1 MLLSMSRKSV
11 IFVDAGFLL
20 ATGGLRVTG
29 NSLRSAF
36 SVQYKSLVDGIQ
48 GFVSERDSRDLL
60 RMYWYDAAKDGL
72 FSDEHKRIG
81 LLPGVKVR
89 LGRMSYNG
97 EQKGVDLKLGLD
109 LVGVARNRSA
119 DVAYLL
125 SGDDDLAEA
134 VEAAQDLGMKVVL
147 LGIENQG
154 HRLGVTAVAEHL
166 ALQVD
171 DIATL
176 PQSLL
181 DRCFAKSAPMM
192 AWAIAE
198 PSDATRTAT
207 ADAADRVG
215 GDVGAAAEVPAEAD
229 VAAYAVAPVA
239 GSASA
244 NGQRSVPGP
253 RPVPRP
259 GTLPG
264 WAGAGSAAGAG
275 AGASA
280 AASRSSIAA
289 APSNTSPDSS
299 SDSSVNPSSYAP
311 RPAGPPAPAA
321 VGLAGPGPSGR
332 PVPTP
337 GPRRVQPDV
346 RPDVRPVPGAG
357 SVRREPV
364 YSTETGAPAAQSPW
378 FDLVESAEAVAVSL
392 ADNWHG
398 SVTQRELNELLAER
412 PLLPP
417 TIDRVLIKD
426 CAAKIGEAKTDLQDI
441 RKAIRAAFWR
451 RLDELV

>member
-1 MLLSMSRKSV
+1 MVPGCALQAGFVRPRAAGAGLSAAPPMLQSMSRKSV

-48 GFVSERDSRDLL
+48 EFVSERDSRDLL

-176 PQSLL
+176 PQTLL
-181 DRCFAKSAPMM
+181 DRCFAKSAPV
-192 AWAIAE
+192 AE
-198 PSDATRTAT
+198 L
-207 ADAADRVG
+207 
-215 GDVGAAAEVPAEAD
+215 
-229 VAAYAVAPVA
+229 AAYAPASSETGATVSVSGNGAAHLPGTRPVPGPGVVPARPATAAPAAGYAA
-239 GSASA
+239 GSASEA
-244 NGQRSVPGP
+244 
-253 RPVPRP
+253 
-259 GTLPG
+259 
-264 WAGAGSAAGAG
+264 AGSTAPAEPGA
-275 AGASA
+275 ASA
-280 AASRSSIAA
+280 AATAA
-289 APSNTSPDSS
+289 A
-299 SDSSVNPSSYAP
+299 AG
-311 RPAGPPAPAA
+311 PAGS
-321 VGLAGPGPSGR
+321 SGR

-337 GPRRVQPDV
+337 GPRRLQ
-346 RPDVRPVPGAG
+346 PDVRPVPAAG
-357 SVRREPV
+357 VVRREPV
-364 YSTETGAPAAQSPW
+364 YSTATGAPAAQSPW

-398 SVTQRELNELLAER
+398 SVSQRELNELLAER

-451 RLDELV
+451 RLDELVQ

>member
-1 MLLSMSRKSV
+1 MSRKSV

-36 SVQYKSLVDGIQ
+36 TVQYKSLADGIQ
-48 GFVSERDSRDLL
+48 SFVRKRDDRDLL
-60 RMYWYDAAKDGL
+60 RTYWYDAAKDGL

-181 DRCFAKSAPMM
+181 DGCFAKSGQLSDPAP
-192 AWAIAE
+192 
-198 PSDATRTAT
+198 ATTAPNVLLPVSS
-207 ADAADRVG
+207 ADG
-215 GDVGAAAEVPAEAD
+215 HT
-229 VAAYAVAPVA
+229 
-239 GSASA
+239 
-244 NGQRSVPGP
+244 
-253 RPVPRP
+253 RPVP
-259 GTLPG
+259 
-264 WAGAGSAAGAG
+264 S
-275 AGASA
+275 
-280 AASRSSIAA
+280 
-289 APSNTSPDSS
+289 
-299 SDSSVNPSSYAP
+299 
-311 RPAGPPAPAA
+311 
-321 VGLAGPGPSGR
+321 
-332 PVPTP
+332 P
-337 GPRRVQPDV
+337 GPRRAIQVA
-346 RPDVRPVPGAG
+346 RPHPA
-357 SVRREPV
+357 VRREPV
-364 YSTETGAPAAQSPW
+364 YSTESGAAPTPSPW
-378 FDLVESAEAVAVSL
+378 FDLVESAEQVAVSL
-392 ADNWHG
+392 ANNWHG
-398 SVTQRELNELLAER
+398 SVTQLEINELLAER

-417 TIDRVLIKD
+417 DIDRVLIKD
-426 CAAKIGEAKTDLQDI
+426 CAAKIGETKTDIQDI
-441 RKAIRAAFWR
+441 RKALRATFWR

>member
-1 MLLSMSRKSV
+1 MSRKSV

-48 GFVSERDSRDLL
+48 EFVSERDSRDLL
-60 RMYWYDAAKDGL
+60 RMYWYDAAKDGV

-176 PQSLL
+176 PQTLL
-181 DRCFAKSAPMM
+181 DRCFAKSAPV
-192 AWAIAE
+192 AE
-198 PSDATRTAT
+198 LAAFAAVSSETGPAEVSISGNGAAHVPGTRPVPGPGVFPARG
-207 ADAADRVG
+207 ADAAT
-215 GDVGAAAEVPAEAD
+215 A
-229 VAAYAVAPVA
+229 
-239 GSASA
+239 
-244 NGQRSVPGP
+244 
-253 RPVPRP
+253 
-259 GTLPG
+259 
-264 WAGAGSAAGAG
+264 AGSAAGSVSEAAG
-275 AGASA
+275 SPVPAEPA
-280 AASRSSIAA
+280 AAAAAAA
-289 APSNTSPDSS
+289 AP
-299 SDSSVNPSSYAP
+299 
-311 RPAGPPAPAA
+311 AGS
-321 VGLAGPGPSGR
+321 SGR

-337 GPRRVQPDV
+337 GPRRVQQDL
-346 RPDVRPVPGAG
+346 RPVPAAG
-357 SVRREPV
+357 VVRREPV
-364 YSTETGAPAAQSPW
+364 YSTATGAPPAQSPW

-398 SVTQRELNELLAER
+398 SVSQRELNELLAER

>member
-1 MLLSMSRKSV
+1 MSRKSV

-36 SVQYKSLVDGIQ
+36 SVQYKNLVDGIQ
-48 GFVSERDSRDLL
+48 EFVSERDSRDLL
-60 RMYWYDAAKDGL
+60 RMYWYDAAKDGV

-181 DRCFAKSAPMM
+181 DRCFAKS
-192 AWAIAE
+192 
-198 PSDATRTAT
+198 S
-207 ADAADRVG
+207 
-215 GDVGAAAEVPAEAD
+215 
-229 VAAYAVAPVA
+229 PVA
-239 GSASA
+239 GVAAQAGAPADVSVSS
-244 NGQRSVPGP
+244 NGAGYAPGTRPGP
-253 RPVPRP
+253 GP
-259 GTLPG
+259 GVLPAFSPAESE
-264 WAGAGSAAGAG
+264 AGARAASGTEAAGPPPNAEP
-275 AGASA
+275 ADDSA
-280 AASRSSIAA
+280 AAAA
-289 APSNTSPDSS
+289 SP
-299 SDSSVNPSSYAP
+299 A
-311 RPAGPPAPAA
+311 
-321 VGLAGPGPSGR
+321 GPSGR

-337 GPRRVQPDV
+337 GPRRVPQDL
-346 RPDVRPVPGAG
+346 RPVPATGL
-357 SVRREPV
+357 VRREPV
-364 YSTETGAPAAQSPW
+364 YSTATGAPAAQSPW

-398 SVTQRELNELLAER
+398 SVSQRELNELLAER

>member
-181 DRCFAKSAPMM
+181 DRCFAKSAPMT

-198 PSDATRTAT
+198 PSDAT

-215 GDVGAAAEVPAEAD
+215 AVAAASDVPTEAD
-229 VAAYAVAPVA
+229 VAAYAAPPVA

-253 RPVPRP
+253 ARFRVRGPFPVGRVPVARVQVQVPARQWRPPARLPRPRPLPRPAPRLMLRGPPVRSPPLPPARQVRALLVRPAGRCPRRARGACSLMLRPVP
-259 GTLPG
+259 
-264 WAGAGSAAGAG
+264 AAGA
-275 AGASA
+275 
-280 AASRSSIAA
+280 
-289 APSNTSPDSS
+289 
-299 SDSSVNPSSYAP
+299 
-311 RPAGPPAPAA
+311 
-321 VGLAGPGPSGR
+321 
-332 PVPTP
+332 
-337 GPRRVQPDV
+337 
-346 RPDVRPVPGAG
+346 
-357 SVRREPV
+357 VRREPV

>member
-1 MLLSMSRKSV
+1 MLQSMSRKSV

-36 SVQYKSLVDGIQ
+36 SVQYKSLADGIQ
-48 GFVSERDSRDLL
+48 SFVSERDSRDLL
-60 RMYWYDAAKDGL
+60 RMYWYDAAKDGV

-181 DRCFAKSAPMM
+181 DRCFAKSAPV
-192 AWAIAE
+192 AATYAAFV
-198 PSDATRTAT
+198 PDTGSDAGVSSNGAGRAPGIRPLPGPGVVPALRAAVEKGVAASTE
-207 ADAADRVG
+207 ADADADA
-215 GDVGAAAEVPAEAD
+215 GAGTGSPA
-229 VAAYAVAPVA
+229 
-239 GSASA
+239 
-244 NGQRSVPGP
+244 
-253 RPVPRP
+253 
-259 GTLPG
+259 T
-264 WAGAGSAAGAG
+264 AGSAA
-275 AGASA
+275 ASV
-280 AASRSSIAA
+280 S
-289 APSNTSPDSS
+289 APEP
-299 SDSSVNPSSYAP
+299 
-311 RPAGPPAPAA
+311 G
-321 VGLAGPGPSGR
+321 GPSGR

-337 GPRRVQPDV
+337 GPRRVQQDA
-346 RPDVRPVPGAG
+346 RPVPAAG
-357 SVRREPV
+357 TVRREPV
-364 YSTETGAPAAQSPW
+364 YSTATGDAAAQSPW

-451 RLDELV
+451 RLDELVH

>member
-48 GFVSERDSRDLL
+48 DFVSDRDSRDLL

-181 DRCFAKSAPMM
+181 DRCFAKAAPMT

-198 PSDATRTAT
+198 PGEAAG
-207 ADAADRVG
+207 DAADRAG
-215 GDVGAAAEVPAEAD
+215 AAGAAADFHTEAD
-229 VAAYAVAPVA
+229 VAAYAAPPVA
-239 GSASA
+239 GRASA
-244 NGQRSVPGP
+244 NGQGSVPGP

-259 GTLPG
+259 GALPG
-264 WAGAGSAAGAG
+264 MAGAGSAARAGSGAG
-275 AGASA
+275 AGVGSDAGAAGSASA
-280 AASRSSIAA
+280 AGSSNADAQSGAASDASGTAGPLAPPAA
-289 APSNTSPDSS
+289 GTAG
-299 SDSSVNPSSYAP
+299 
-311 RPAGPPAPAA
+311 PAGTA
-321 VGLAGPGPSGR
+321 GR
-332 PVPTP
+332 PVPSP

-346 RPDVRPVPGAG
+346 RPVPNAG

>member
-1 MLLSMSRKSV
+1 MVPGCARQAGLVRLSAAGAGLSAAPPMLQSMSRKSV
-11 IFVDAGFLL
+11 IFIDAGFLL

-176 PQSLL
+176 PQTLL
-181 DRCFAKSAPMM
+181 DRCFAKSAPV
-192 AWAIAE
+192 AE
-198 PSDATRTAT
+198 L
-207 ADAADRVG
+207 
-215 GDVGAAAEVPAEAD
+215 
-229 VAAYAVAPVA
+229 AAYAPASSETGTTVSISGNGAGHLPGTRPVPAPGVVPARSATAAPEA
-239 GSASA
+239 GSA
-244 NGQRSVPGP
+244 P
-253 RPVPRP
+253 
-259 GTLPG
+259 
-264 WAGAGSAAGAG
+264 GSAAEAAGSGAPSEP
-275 AGASA
+275 AAASA
-280 AASRSSIAA
+280 AAAA
-289 APSNTSPDSS
+289 GT
-299 SDSSVNPSSYAP
+299 
-311 RPAGPPAPAA
+311 AG
-321 VGLAGPGPSGR
+321 LSGR

-337 GPRRVQPDV
+337 GPRRVQPDL
-346 RPDVRPVPGAG
+346 RPVPAAG
-357 SVRREPV
+357 VARREPV
-364 YSTETGAPAAQSPW
+364 YSTATGAPAAQSPW

-398 SVTQRELNELLAER
+398 SVSQRELNELLAER

-451 RLDELV
+451 RLDELVQ

>member
-1 MLLSMSRKSV
+1 MSRKSV

-36 SVQYKSLVDGIQ
+36 SVQYKSLADGIQ
-48 GFVSERDSRDLL
+48 SFVSERDSRDLL
-60 RMYWYDAAKDGL
+60 RMYWYDAAKDGV

-181 DRCFAKSAPMM
+181 DRCFAKSAP
-192 AWAIAE
+192 
-198 PSDATRTAT
+198 
-207 ADAADRVG
+207 V
-215 GDVGAAAEVPAEAD
+215 
-229 VAAYAVAPVA
+229 VAAYAAASSETGVEVSVSGNGAGPAP
-239 GSASA
+239 GT
-244 NGQRSVPGP
+244 RPFPGP
-253 RPVPRP
+253 GMVPA
-259 GTLPG
+259 L
-264 WAGAGSAAGAG
+264 GAVAAEEGEAAADAEAAAGAG
-275 AGASA
+275 TEAAESPAAAARA
-280 AASRSSIAA
+280 AASVA
-289 APSNTSPDSS
+289 
-299 SDSSVNPSSYAP
+299 
-311 RPAGPPAPAA
+311 AGPT
-321 VGLAGPGPSGR
+321 GPSGR

-337 GPRRVQPDV
+337 GPRRVPQ
-346 RPDVRPVPGAG
+346 DVRPVPAAGA
-357 SVRREPV
+357 VRREPV
-364 YSTETGAPAAQSPW
+364 YSTATGAPAAQSPW

-398 SVTQRELNELLAER
+398 SVSQRELSELLAER

>member
-1 MLLSMSRKSV
+1 MLQSMSRKSV

-36 SVQYKSLVDGIQ
+36 SVQYKSLADGIQ
-48 GFVSERDSRDLL
+48 AFVSERDSRDLL
-60 RMYWYDAAKDGL
+60 RMYWYDAAKDGV

-181 DRCFAKSAPMM
+181 DRCFAKSAPVL
-192 AWAIAE
+192 AAYPAASSETGAE
-198 PSDATRTAT
+198 VSVSSNGSGRAPGMRPLPGPGVVPAL
-207 ADAADRVG
+207 
-215 GDVGAAAEVPAEAD
+215 GAAAAEEAAAVPAEEDA
-229 VAAYAVAPVA
+229 
-239 GSASA
+239 
-244 NGQRSVPGP
+244 
-253 RPVPRP
+253 
-259 GTLPG
+259 
-264 WAGAGSAAGAG
+264 AAGAG
-275 AGASA
+275 TEAAGSPA
-280 AASRSSIAA
+280 AA
-289 APSNTSPDSS
+289 
-299 SDSSVNPSSYAP
+299 
-311 RPAGPPAPAA
+311 GPAA
-321 VGLAGPGPSGR
+321 VSVAAGPTGPSGR

-337 GPRRVQPDV
+337 GPRRVLQ
-346 RPDVRPVPGAG
+346 DVRPVPAAGA
-357 SVRREPV
+357 VRREPL
-364 YSTETGAPAAQSPW
+364 YSTATGAPAAQSPW

-398 SVTQRELNELLAER
+398 SVSQRELSELLAER

>member
-36 SVQYKSLVDGIQ
+36 SVQYKSLADGIQ

-60 RMYWYDAAKDGL
+60 RMYWYDAAKDGV

-181 DRCFAKSAPMM
+181 DRCFAKSAPV
-192 AWAIAE
+192 AE
-198 PSDATRTAT
+198 
-207 ADAADRVG
+207 
-215 GDVGAAAEVPAEAD
+215 
-229 VAAYAVAPVA
+229 VAAYAAASSDPRAAVSVSSN
-239 GSASA
+239 GS
-244 NGQRSVPGP
+244 GHGTRPIPGP
-253 RPVPRP
+253 GAFPSLGATAAVEP
-259 GTLPG
+259 G
-264 WAGAGSAAGAG
+264 AAAGPGAEAAESPAAAG
-275 AGASA
+275 HAAASA
-280 AASRSSIAA
+280 A
-289 APSNTSPDSS
+289 
-299 SDSSVNPSSYAP
+299 SV
-311 RPAGPPAPAA
+311 AGPMA
-321 VGLAGPGPSGR
+321 PSGR

-337 GPRRVQPDV
+337 GPRRVQQ
-346 RPDVRPVPGAG
+346 DVRPVPAAGA
-357 SVRREPV
+357 VRREPV
-364 YSTETGAPAAQSPW
+364 YSTATGAPAAQSPW

-398 SVTQRELNELLAER
+398 SVSQRELNELLAER

>member
-1 MLLSMSRKSV
+1 MLLTMSRKSV

-176 PQSLL
+176 PQTLL
-181 DRCFAKSAPMM
+181 DRCFAKSAPVTE
-192 AWAIAE
+192 IA
-198 PSDATRTAT
+198 
-207 ADAADRVG
+207 VY
-215 GDVGAAAEVPAEAD
+215 AAAPA
-229 VAAYAVAPVA
+229 A
-239 GSASA
+239 GSVSG
-244 NGQRSVPGP
+244 NGAGSPGAGPVPGP
-253 RPVPRP
+253 GVVPAP
-259 GTLPG
+259 GSAGTTH
-264 WAGAGSAAGAG
+264 AGATV
-275 AGASA
+275 GASTPA
-280 AASRSSIAA
+280 GTSPDAA
-289 APSNTSPDSS
+289 APGASGDLT
-299 SDSSVNPSSYAP
+299 AAG
-311 RPAGPPAPAA
+311 PAGPT
-321 VGLAGPGPSGR
+321 GR

-337 GPRRVQPDV
+337 GPRRVFPDT
-346 RPDVRPVPGAG
+346 RPLPPAAAA
-357 SVRREPV
+357 VRREPV
-364 YSTETGAPAAQSPW
+364 YSTETGGATAQSPW
-378 FDLVESAEAVAVSL
+378 FDLVESAEAVAISL

-398 SVTQRELNELLAER
+398 SVTQRELAELLAER

-417 TIDRVLIKD
+417 NIDRVLIKD

-441 RKAIRAAFWR
+441 RKALRAAFWR

>member
-1 MLLSMSRKSV
+1 MLQSMSRKSV
-11 IFVDAGFLL
+11 IFIDAGFLL

-176 PQSLL
+176 PQTLL
-181 DRCFAKSAPMM
+181 DRCFAKSAPV
-192 AWAIAE
+192 AE
-198 PSDATRTAT
+198 L
-207 ADAADRVG
+207 
-215 GDVGAAAEVPAEAD
+215 
-229 VAAYAVAPVA
+229 AAYAPASSETGTAVSISGNGAGHLPGTRPVPAPGVVPARSATAAPEA
-239 GSASA
+239 GSA
-244 NGQRSVPGP
+244 P
-253 RPVPRP
+253 
-259 GTLPG
+259 
-264 WAGAGSAAGAG
+264 GSAAEAAGSGAPSEP
-275 AGASA
+275 AAASA
-280 AASRSSIAA
+280 AAAA
-289 APSNTSPDSS
+289 GT
-299 SDSSVNPSSYAP
+299 
-311 RPAGPPAPAA
+311 AG
-321 VGLAGPGPSGR
+321 LSGR

-337 GPRRVQPDV
+337 GPRRVQPD
-346 RPDVRPVPGAG
+346 PRPVPAAG
-357 SVRREPV
+357 VARREPV
-364 YSTETGAPAAQSPW
+364 YSTATGAPAAQSPW

-398 SVTQRELNELLAER
+398 SVSQRELNELLAER

-451 RLDELV
+451 RLDELVQ

>member
-1 MLLSMSRKSV
+1 MSRKSV

-181 DRCFAKSAPMM
+181 DRCFAKSAPV
-192 AWAIAE
+192 AE
-198 PSDATRTAT
+198 
-207 ADAADRVG
+207 
-215 GDVGAAAEVPAEAD
+215 
-229 VAAYAVAPVA
+229 VAAYAAAPVA
-239 GSASA
+239 DSVSGNGSGYSPAA
-244 NGQRSVPGP
+244 RPVPGP
-253 RPVPRP
+253 GVIPAP
-259 GTLPG
+259 GAAATR
-264 WAGAGSAAGAG
+264 AGAAAGTGAAAAGSPDAAAAGASG
-275 AGASA
+275 DPTAAGQ
-280 AASRSSIAA
+280 
-289 APSNTSPDSS
+289 
-299 SDSSVNPSSYAP
+299 
-311 RPAGPPAPAA
+311 AG
-321 VGLAGPGPSGR
+321 STGR

-337 GPRRVQPDV
+337 GPRRVLPDA
-346 RPDVRPVPGAG
+346 RPLPAAAA
-357 SVRREPV
+357 VRREPV
-364 YSTETGAPAAQSPW
+364 YSTETGGASAQSPW
-378 FDLVESAEAVAVSL
+378 FDLVESAEAVAISL

-398 SVTQRELNELLAER
+398 SVTQRELTELLAER

-417 TIDRVLIKD
+417 NIDRVLIKD

-441 RKAIRAAFWR
+441 RKALRAAFWR

>member
-1 MLLSMSRKSV
+1 MLQSMSRKSV

-36 SVQYKSLVDGIQ
+36 SVQYKSLADGIQ
-48 GFVSERDSRDLL
+48 SFVSERDSRDLL
-60 RMYWYDAAKDGL
+60 RMYWYDAAKDGV

-181 DRCFAKSAPMM
+181 DRCFAKSAPVV
-192 AWAIAE
+192 
-198 PSDATRTAT
+198 
-207 ADAADRVG
+207 AAH
-215 GDVGAAAEVPAEAD
+215 AAASSETGVEV
-229 VAAYAVAPVA
+229 
-239 GSASA
+239 
-244 NGQRSVPGP
+244 SVSGH
-253 RPVPRP
+253 
-259 GTLPG
+259 
-264 WAGAGSAAGAG
+264 GAGSAPGTRPLPGPGMVPAPGTVAAEEEGAAAAGTGTEA
-275 AGASA
+275 AQSPAAAASA
-280 AASRSSIAA
+280 A
-289 APSNTSPDSS
+289 
-299 SDSSVNPSSYAP
+299 SSVA
-311 RPAGPPAPAA
+311 AGPT
-321 VGLAGPGPSGR
+321 GPSGR
-332 PVPTP
+332 PVPVP
-337 GPRRVQPDV
+337 GPRRVPQ
-346 RPDVRPVPGAG
+346 DVRPVPAAGA
-357 SVRREPV
+357 VRREPV
-364 YSTETGAPAAQSPW
+364 YSTATGAPAAQSPW

-398 SVTQRELNELLAER
+398 SVSQRELSELLAER

>member
-36 SVQYKSLVDGIQ
+36 SVQYKNLVDGIQ
-48 GFVSERDSRDLL
+48 EFVSERDSRDLL
-60 RMYWYDAAKDGL
+60 RMYWYDAAKDGV

-181 DRCFAKSAPMM
+181 DRCFAKSAPV
-192 AWAIAE
+192 AE
-198 PSDATRTAT
+198 VA
-207 ADAADRVG
+207 VQ
-215 GDVGAAAEVPAEAD
+215 AAAPAD
-229 VAAYAVAPVA
+229 VSVSSNGAGHAP
-239 GSASA
+239 GT
-244 NGQRSVPGP
+244 RPVPGP
-253 RPVPRP
+253 GV
-259 GTLPG
+259 LP
-264 WAGAGSAAGAG
+264 AFSPAGSEAGVAAASGPEAAGAP
-275 AGASA
+275 AGAEPADDSVSA
-280 AASRSSIAA
+280 AAS
-289 APSNTSPDSS
+289 
-299 SDSSVNPSSYAP
+299 
-311 RPAGPPAPAA
+311 PAGSP
-321 VGLAGPGPSGR
+321 GR

-337 GPRRVQPDV
+337 GPRRIPQDL
-346 RPDVRPVPGAG
+346 RPVPPAG
-357 SVRREPV
+357 MVRREPV
-364 YSTETGAPAAQSPW
+364 YSTATGAPAAQSPW

-398 SVTQRELNELLAER
+398 SVSQRELNELLAER

>member
-1 MLLSMSRKSV
+1 MSRKSV

-181 DRCFAKSAPMM
+181 DRCFAKSAP
-192 AWAIAE
+192 
-198 PSDATRTAT
+198 
-207 ADAADRVG
+207 V
-215 GDVGAAAEVPAEAD
+215 AEV
-229 VAAYAVAPVA
+229 AVPVA
-239 GSASA
+239 GSDSG
-244 NGQRSVPGP
+244 NGSGYLPGARPVPGP
-253 RPVPRP
+253 GVFPALGAAVAPEP
-259 GTLPG
+259 GTTPATR
-264 WAGAGSAAGAG
+264 AGAAAGTGAAAAGASDAAV
-275 AGASA
+275 AGASGDPTA
-280 AASRSSIAA
+280 AGQTGS
-289 APSNTSPDSS
+289 T
-299 SDSSVNPSSYAP
+299 
-311 RPAGPPAPAA
+311 
-321 VGLAGPGPSGR
+321 GR

-337 GPRRVQPDV
+337 GPRRVLPDA
-346 RPDVRPVPGAG
+346 RPLPAAAA
-357 SVRREPV
+357 VRREPV
-364 YSTETGAPAAQSPW
+364 YSTETGGPSAQSPW
-378 FDLVESAEAVAVSL
+378 FDLVESAEAVAISL

-398 SVTQRELNELLAER
+398 SVTQRELTELLAER

-417 TIDRVLIKD
+417 NIDRVLIKD

-441 RKAIRAAFWR
+441 RKALRAAFWR

>member
-1 MLLSMSRKSV
+1 MSRKSV

-176 PQSLL
+176 PQTLL
-181 DRCFAKSAPMM
+181 DRCFAKSAPVTE
-192 AWAIAE
+192 I
-198 PSDATRTAT
+198 
-207 ADAADRVG
+207 
-215 GDVGAAAEVPAEAD
+215 
-229 VAAYAVAPVA
+229 AAYSAAPAAGGVSGNGA
-239 GSASA
+239 GSPGA
-244 NGQRSVPGP
+244 GPVPGP
-253 RPVPRP
+253 GVIPVPGAA
-259 GTLPG
+259 GTKP
-264 WAGAGSAAGAG
+264 AGTAAGARTP
-275 AGASA
+275 AGAPDAVSA
-280 AASRSSIAA
+280 GAFGDPAVAG
-289 APSNTSPDSS
+289 
-299 SDSSVNPSSYAP
+299 
-311 RPAGPPAPAA
+311 PAGSP
-321 VGLAGPGPSGR
+321 GR

-337 GPRRVQPDV
+337 GPRRVFPDT
-346 RPDVRPVPGAG
+346 RPLPAAA
-357 SVRREPV
+357 VRREPV
-364 YSTETGAPAAQSPW
+364 YSTETGGAAAQSPW
-378 FDLVESAEAVAVSL
+378 FDLVESAEAVAISL

-398 SVTQRELNELLAER
+398 SVTQRELAELLAER

-417 TIDRVLIKD
+417 NIDRVLIKD

-441 RKAIRAAFWR
+441 RKALRAAFWS

>member
-181 DRCFAKSAPMM
+181 DRCFAKSAPMT
-192 AWAIAE
+192 AWATAE
-198 PSDATRTAT
+198 PSDAT
-207 ADAADRVG
+207 ADAADRAG
-215 GDVGAAAEVPAEAD
+215 GDLAAAAEVPAEAG
-229 VAAYAVAPVA
+229 VAGYAAASVA

-244 NGQRSVPGP
+244 NGRRSVPAP

-259 GTLPG
+259 GALPG
-264 WAGAGSAAGAG
+264 GAGAGAG
-275 AGASA
+275 AGASVG
-280 AASRSSIAA
+280 ASGSPSAA
-289 APSNTSPDSS
+289 APSNAS
-299 SDSSVNPSSYAP
+299 PSSPSDALSDASGSAGPLAP
-311 RPAGPPAPAA
+311 AAAGPAGPAS
-321 VGLAGPGPSGR
+321 PSGR

-337 GPRRVQPDV
+337 GPRRVQPDA
-346 RPDVRPVPGAG
+346 RPTPGAG
-357 SVRREPV
+357 AVRREPV

>member
-36 SVQYKSLVDGIQ
+36 SVQYKNLVDGIQ
-48 GFVSERDSRDLL
+48 EFVSERDSRDLL
-60 RMYWYDAAKDGL
+60 RMYWYDAAKDGV

-181 DRCFAKSAPMM
+181 DRCFAKSAPV
-192 AWAIAE
+192 AE
-198 PSDATRTAT
+198 
-207 ADAADRVG
+207 
-215 GDVGAAAEVPAEAD
+215 AAAQAAAPAGASLGNG
-229 VAAYAVAPVA
+229 VSSNGAGHAP
-239 GSASA
+239 GT
-244 NGQRSVPGP
+244 RPVPGP
-253 RPVPRP
+253 GV
-259 GTLPG
+259 LPAFSPAG
-264 WAGAGSAAGAG
+264 PEAGAATASGPEAAGPPSG
-275 AGASA
+275 AEPADDSVSA
-280 AASRSSIAA
+280 AAS
-289 APSNTSPDSS
+289 
-299 SDSSVNPSSYAP
+299 
-311 RPAGPPAPAA
+311 PAGTP
-321 VGLAGPGPSGR
+321 GR

-337 GPRRVQPDV
+337 GPRRAPQDL
-346 RPDVRPVPGAG
+346 RPVPAAG
-357 SVRREPV
+357 MVRREPV
-364 YSTETGAPAAQSPW
+364 YSTATGAPAAQSPW

-398 SVTQRELNELLAER
+398 SVSQRELNELLAER

>member
-181 DRCFAKSAPMM
+181 DRCFAKA
-192 AWAIAE
+192 
-198 PSDATRTAT
+198 
-207 ADAADRVG
+207 
-215 GDVGAAAEVPAEAD
+215 
-229 VAAYAVAPVA
+229 APVA
-239 GSASA
+239 ASA
-244 NGQRSVPGP
+244 Q
-253 RPVPRP
+253 
-259 GTLPG
+259 
-264 WAGAGSAAGAG
+264 AEM
-275 AGASA
+275 A
-280 AASRSSIAA
+280 AAREAA
-289 APSNTSPDSS
+289 AVPFPD
-299 SDSSVNPSSYAP
+299 
-311 RPAGPPAPAA
+311 
-321 VGLAGPGPSGR
+321 LAFPGPGPSPATTPGGTKDTSVGAGVSAGVGAAPAAAAAAARGAGEPAAVPGSPAR
-332 PVPTP
+332 PVPAP
-337 GPRRVQPDV
+337 GPRRVPLEV
-346 RPDVRPVPGAG
+346 RSGPAAPA
-357 SVRREPV
+357 VRREPL
-364 YSTETGAPAAQSPW
+364 YSTETGAAPGANPW
-378 FDLVESAEAVAVSL
+378 FDLVESAEAVAASL

-398 SVTQRELNELLAER
+398 SVTERELAELLAER

-417 TIDRVLIKD
+417 NIDRVLIKD

-451 RLDELV
+451 RLDELVH

>member
-48 GFVSERDSRDLL
+48 EFVSERDSRDLL
-60 RMYWYDAAKDGL
+60 RMYWYDAAKDGV

-176 PQSLL
+176 PQTLL
-181 DRCFAKSAPMM
+181 DRCFAKSAPV
-192 AWAIAE
+192 AE
-198 PSDATRTAT
+198 L
-207 ADAADRVG
+207 AAF
-215 GDVGAAAEVPAEAD
+215 AAVSSETGPAEVS
-229 VAAYAVAPVA
+229 VSGNGAVHVP
-239 GSASA
+239 GT
-244 NGQRSVPGP
+244 RPVPGP
-253 RPVPRP
+253 GVFPARGAVAA
-259 GTLPG
+259 TE
-264 WAGAGSAAGAG
+264 AGSAAGSVSEAAG
-275 AGASA
+275 SPVRAEPA
-280 AASRSSIAA
+280 AAA
-289 APSNTSPDSS
+289 AP
-299 SDSSVNPSSYAP
+299 
-311 RPAGPPAPAA
+311 AGS
-321 VGLAGPGPSGR
+321 SGR

-337 GPRRVQPDV
+337 GPRRVQQ
-346 RPDVRPVPGAG
+346 DVRPVPAAG
-357 SVRREPV
+357 VVRREPV
-364 YSTETGAPAAQSPW
+364 YSTATGAPAAQSPW

-398 SVTQRELNELLAER
+398 SVSQRELNELLAER

>member
-1 MLLSMSRKSV
+1 MSRKSV

-176 PQSLL
+176 PQTLL
-181 DRCFAKSAPMM
+181 DRCFAKSAPV
-192 AWAIAE
+192 AE
-198 PSDATRTAT
+198 L
-207 ADAADRVG
+207 
-215 GDVGAAAEVPAEAD
+215 
-229 VAAYAVAPVA
+229 AAYAPAASEA
-239 GSASA
+239 GAAVSVSG
-244 NGQRSVPGP
+244 NGAGHLRGTRPVPGP
-253 RPVPRP
+253 GVVP
-259 GTLPG
+259 
-264 WAGAGSAAGAG
+264 AVGSAAAPE
-275 AGASA
+275 AESA
-280 AASRSSIAA
+280 AASASAPAGSTGPVEPAA
-289 APSNTSPDSS
+289 A
-299 SDSSVNPSSYAP
+299 A
-311 RPAGPPAPAA
+311 AGT
-321 VGLAGPGPSGR
+321 AGSSGR

-337 GPRRVQPDV
+337 GPRRVVQ
-346 RPDVRPVPGAG
+346 PDVRPVPAAG
-357 SVRREPV
+357 VVRREPV
-364 YSTETGAPAAQSPW
+364 YSTATGAPAAQSPW

-398 SVTQRELNELLAER
+398 SVSQRELNELLAER

-426 CAAKIGEAKTDLQDI
+426 CAAKVGEAKTDLQDI

-451 RLDELV
+451 RLDELVQ

>member
-1 MLLSMSRKSV
+1 MSRKSV

-176 PQSLL
+176 PQTLL
-181 DRCFAKSAPMM
+181 DRCFAKSAPMT
-192 AWAIAE
+192 AWATAE
-198 PSDATRTAT
+198 PAGST
-207 ADAADRVG
+207 ADA
-215 GDVGAAAEVPAEAD
+215 GDGVGAAAEVSAD
-229 VAAYAVAPVA
+229 VPTGAGVAAYEAAAPA
-239 GSASA
+239 DSALA
-244 NGQRSVPGP
+244 NGHHSVPGP

-259 GTLPG
+259 GARPG
-264 WAGAGSAAGAG
+264 LAAAGSGAGAG
-275 AGASA
+275 AGAAAGASGPSAYA
-280 AASRSSIAA
+280 AADAAADAA
-289 APSNTSPDSS
+289 APAGPG
-299 SDSSVNPSSYAP
+299 PAAAG
-311 RPAGPPAPAA
+311 PAGTA
-321 VGLAGPGPSGR
+321 GPSGR

-337 GPRRVQPDV
+337 GPRRVQPDM
-346 RPDVRPVPGAG
+346 RPVPAAG
-357 SVRREPV
+357 VVRREPV

>member
-1 MLLSMSRKSV
+1 MSRKSV

-36 SVQYKSLVDGIQ
+36 SVQYKNLVDGIQ
-48 GFVSERDSRDLL
+48 EFVSERDSRDLL
-60 RMYWYDAAKDGL
+60 RMYWYDAAKDGV

-181 DRCFAKSAPMM
+181 DRCFAKSAPV
-192 AWAIAE
+192 AE
-198 PSDATRTAT
+198 AAVQAAAPSDVSVSSNGAGHAPGTRPVPGPGVLQAFSP
-207 ADAADRVG
+207 AESGA
-215 GDVGAAAEVPAEAD
+215 GAAAP
-229 VAAYAVAPVA
+229 
-239 GSASA
+239 S
-244 NGQRSVPGP
+244 GP
-253 RPVPRP
+253 E
-259 GTLPG
+259 
-264 WAGAGSAAGAG
+264 AAGAP
-275 AGASA
+275 AGAESADDSVSA
-280 AASRSSIAA
+280 AAS
-289 APSNTSPDSS
+289 
-299 SDSSVNPSSYAP
+299 
-311 RPAGPPAPAA
+311 PAGS
-321 VGLAGPGPSGR
+321 PSR

-337 GPRRVQPDV
+337 GPRRVPQDL
-346 RPDVRPVPGAG
+346 RPVPPAG
-357 SVRREPV
+357 MVRREPV
-364 YSTETGAPAAQSPW
+364 YSTATGAPAAQSPW

-398 SVTQRELNELLAER
+398 SVSQRELNELLAER

>member
-1 MLLSMSRKSV
+1 MSRKSV

-36 SVQYKSLVDGIQ
+36 SVQYKNLVDGIQ
-48 GFVSERDSRDLL
+48 EFVSERDSRDLL
-60 RMYWYDAAKDGL
+60 RMYWYDAAKDGV

-181 DRCFAKSAPMM
+181 DRCFAKSAPV
-192 AWAIAE
+192 AGVAVQAAA
-198 PSDATRTAT
+198 PADVSVSSNGAGHAPGTRPVPGPGVLPAFSP
-207 ADAADRVG
+207 AGSEA
-215 GDVGAAAEVPAEAD
+215 GAAAASGAE
-229 VAAYAVAPVA
+229 
-239 GSASA
+239 
-244 NGQRSVPGP
+244 
-253 RPVPRP
+253 
-259 GTLPG
+259 
-264 WAGAGSAAGAG
+264 AAGAP
-275 AGASA
+275 AGAEPADDSVSA
-280 AASRSSIAA
+280 AAS
-289 APSNTSPDSS
+289 
-299 SDSSVNPSSYAP
+299 
-311 RPAGPPAPAA
+311 PAGSP
-321 VGLAGPGPSGR
+321 GR

-337 GPRRVQPDV
+337 GPRRVPQDL
-346 RPDVRPVPGAG
+346 RPVPPAG
-357 SVRREPV
+357 MVRREPV
-364 YSTETGAPAAQSPW
+364 YSTATGAPAAQSPW

-398 SVTQRELNELLAER
+398 SVSQRELNELLAER

>member
-1 MLLSMSRKSV
+1 MSRKSV

-176 PQSLL
+176 PQTLL
-181 DRCFAKSAPMM
+181 DRCFAKSAPMT
-192 AWAIAE
+192 AWATAE
-198 PSDATRTAT
+198 PAGST
-207 ADAADRVG
+207 ADA
-215 GDVGAAAEVPAEAD
+215 GDGVGAAAEVSAD
-229 VAAYAVAPVA
+229 VPTGAGVAAYEAAAPA
-239 GSASA
+239 DSALA
-244 NGQRSVPGP
+244 NGHHSVPGP

-259 GTLPG
+259 GVRPG
-264 WAGAGSAAGAG
+264 LAAAGSGAG
-275 AGASA
+275 AGAAAGASGPSA
-280 AASRSSIAA
+280 LRRGRRSGRRRCASR
-289 APSNTSPDSS
+289 
-299 SDSSVNPSSYAP
+299 
-311 RPAGPPAPAA
+311 AGPCCRRPGWYGGPFRQASAHAWAPARA
-321 VGLAGPGPSGR
+321 AGHAAGPGC
-332 PVPTP
+332 
-337 GPRRVQPDV
+337 RR
-346 RPDVRPVPGAG
+346 R
-357 SVRREPV
+357 
-364 YSTETGAPAAQSPW
+364 SP
-378 FDLVESAEAVAVSL
+378 
-392 ADNWHG
+392 
-398 SVTQRELNELLAER
+398 
-412 PLLPP
+412 
-417 TIDRVLIKD
+417 
-426 CAAKIGEAKTDLQDI
+426 
-441 RKAIRAAFWR
+441 
-451 RLDELV
+451 

>member
-36 SVQYKSLVDGIQ
+36 SVQYKNLVDGIQ
-48 GFVSERDSRDLL
+48 EFVSERDSRDLL
-60 RMYWYDAAKDGL
+60 RMYWYDAAKDGV

-97 EQKGVDLKLGLD
+97 EQKGVDLKIGLD

-181 DRCFAKSAPMM
+181 DRCFAKSAPV
-192 AWAIAE
+192 AE
-198 PSDATRTAT
+198 
-207 ADAADRVG
+207 
-215 GDVGAAAEVPAEAD
+215 AAAQAAAPAGASLGNG
-229 VAAYAVAPVA
+229 VSSNGAGHAP
-239 GSASA
+239 GT
-244 NGQRSVPGP
+244 RPVPGP
-253 RPVPRP
+253 GV
-259 GTLPG
+259 LPAFSP
-264 WAGAGSAAGAG
+264 AGPEAGPATASGAEAAGPPSG
-275 AGASA
+275 AEPADDSVSA
-280 AASRSSIAA
+280 AAS
-289 APSNTSPDSS
+289 
-299 SDSSVNPSSYAP
+299 
-311 RPAGPPAPAA
+311 PAGTP
-321 VGLAGPGPSGR
+321 GR

-337 GPRRVQPDV
+337 GPRRAPQDL
-346 RPDVRPVPGAG
+346 RPVPAAG
-357 SVRREPV
+357 MVRREPV
-364 YSTETGAPAAQSPW
+364 YSTATGAPAAQSPW

-398 SVTQRELNELLAER
+398 SVSQRELNQLLAER

>member
-1 MLLSMSRKSV
+1 MSRKSV

-181 DRCFAKSAPMM
+181 DRCFAKSAPV
-192 AWAIAE
+192 AE
-198 PSDATRTAT
+198 
-207 ADAADRVG
+207 
-215 GDVGAAAEVPAEAD
+215 
-229 VAAYAVAPVA
+229 VAAYATEPVA
-239 GSASA
+239 GGVPG
-244 NGQRSVPGP
+244 NGTGYPSGARRVPGP
-253 RPVPRP
+253 GV
-259 GTLPG
+259 LP
-264 WAGAGSAAGAG
+264 ALGAG
-275 AGASA
+275 ATEAGIAAGTGTASAGASDA
-280 AASRSSIAA
+280 
-289 APSNTSPDSS
+289 
-299 SDSSVNPSSYAP
+299 
-311 RPAGPPAPAA
+311 AA
-321 VGLAGPGPSGR
+321 VGASGDQAAAGHAGSTGR

-337 GPRRVQPDV
+337 GPRRVLPDA
-346 RPDVRPVPGAG
+346 RPLPAAAA
-357 SVRREPV
+357 VRREPV
-364 YSTETGAPAAQSPW
+364 YSTETGAPSAQSPW
-378 FDLVESAEAVAVSL
+378 FDLVESAEAVAISL

-398 SVTQRELNELLAER
+398 SVTQRELTELLAER

-417 TIDRVLIKD
+417 NIDRVLIKD

-441 RKAIRAAFWR
+441 RKALRAAFWR

>member
-181 DRCFAKSAPMM
+181 DRCFAKSAPMT
-192 AWAIAE
+192 AWALAE
-198 PSDATRTAT
+198 PSDAT
-207 ADAADRVG
+207 ADAADRVAA
-215 GDVGAAAEVPAEAD
+215 VAAASDVPTDAD
-229 VAAYAVAPVA
+229 VAAYAAPPVA
-239 GSASA
+239 GSASV

-259 GTLPG
+259 GALPG
-264 WAGAGSAAGAG
+264 GAG
-275 AGASA
+275 AGGVGAGSGAGAPVGTSGPSASA
-280 AASRSSIAA
+280 PSTSSGA
-289 APSNTSPDSS
+289 S
-299 SDSSVNPSSYAP
+299 SDASG
-311 RPAGPPAPAA
+311 PAGPLAPAA
-321 VGLAGPGPSGR
+321 AGQASPGPAGPSGR

-337 GPRRVQPDV
+337 GPRRVQPDA
-346 RPDVRPVPGAG
+346 RPVPAAGA
-357 SVRREPV
+357 VRREPV

>member
-1 MLLSMSRKSV
+1 MSRKSV

-176 PQSLL
+176 PQTLL
-181 DRCFAKSAPMM
+181 DRCFAKSAPVT
-192 AWAIAE
+192 E
-198 PSDATRTAT
+198 
-207 ADAADRVG
+207 AAAYVAAPAAAGVSGNGAASPGAGYPPGVG
-215 GDVGAAAEVPAEAD
+215 RAPVQGGAPAPGAVGAKPAGAA
-229 VAAYAVAPVA
+229 
-239 GSASA
+239 
-244 NGQRSVPGP
+244 
-253 RPVPRP
+253 
-259 GTLPG
+259 
-264 WAGAGSAAGAG
+264 AGSAAPAG
-275 AGASA
+275 GPDTA
-280 AASRSSIAA
+280 AA
-289 APSNTSPDSS
+289 
-299 SDSSVNPSSYAP
+299 
-311 RPAGPPAPAA
+311 
-321 VGLAGPGPSGR
+321 GPSGEPAVAGQAGLPGR

-337 GPRRVQPDV
+337 GPRRVLPDT
-346 RPDVRPVPGAG
+346 RPVPSAA
-357 SVRREPV
+357 VRREPV
-364 YSTETGAPAAQSPW
+364 YSTETGGGAAQSPW
-378 FDLVESAEAVAVSL
+378 FDLVESAEAVAISL
-392 ADNWHG
+392 ADNRHG
-398 SVTQRELNELLAER
+398 SVTQRELAELLAER

-417 TIDRVLIKD
+417 NIDRVLIKD

-441 RKAIRAAFWR
+441 RKALRAAFWS

>member
-48 GFVSERDSRDLL
+48 EFVSERDSRDLL
-60 RMYWYDAAKDGL
+60 RMYWYDAAKDGV

-176 PQSLL
+176 PQTLL
-181 DRCFAKSAPMM
+181 DRCFAKSAPV
-192 AWAIAE
+192 AE
-198 PSDATRTAT
+198 L
-207 ADAADRVG
+207 AAFAAVSSETG
-215 GDVGAAAEVPAEAD
+215 PAEVSVSGNGAAHVPGTR
-229 VAAYAVAPVA
+229 P
-239 GSASA
+239 
-244 NGQRSVPGP
+244 VPGP
-253 RPVPRP
+253 GVFPARGAVAA
-259 GTLPG
+259 T
-264 WAGAGSAAGAG
+264 AAGSAAGSVSEAAG
-275 AGASA
+275 SPVPAEPA
-280 AASRSSIAA
+280 AAAAAAA
-289 APSNTSPDSS
+289 AP
-299 SDSSVNPSSYAP
+299 
-311 RPAGPPAPAA
+311 AGS
-321 VGLAGPGPSGR
+321 SGR

-337 GPRRVQPDV
+337 GPRRVQQ
-346 RPDVRPVPGAG
+346 DVRPVPAAG
-357 SVRREPV
+357 VVRREPV
-364 YSTETGAPAAQSPW
+364 YSTATGAPAAQSPW

-398 SVTQRELNELLAER
+398 SVSQRELNELLAER

>member
-1 MLLSMSRKSV
+1 MSRKSV

-181 DRCFAKSAPMM
+181 DRCFAKSAPMT

-198 PSDATRTAT
+198 PSEAT

-215 GDVGAAAEVPAEAD
+215 AVAAAAEVPAEAD
-229 VAAYAVAPVA
+229 VAAYAAAPVA
-239 GSASA
+239 GSASV

-259 GTLPG
+259 GALPG
-264 WAGAGSAAGAG
+264 TAGAGGGSGT
-275 AGASA
+275 SV
-280 AASRSSIAA
+280 AASGQA
-289 APSNTSPDSS
+289 SPG
-299 SDSSVNPSSYAP
+299 
-311 RPAGPPAPAA
+311 PA
-321 VGLAGPGPSGR
+321 GPSGR

-337 GPRRVQPDV
+337 GPRRVLPDA
-346 RPDVRPVPGAG
+346 RPAPAAGA
-357 SVRREPV
+357 VRREPV